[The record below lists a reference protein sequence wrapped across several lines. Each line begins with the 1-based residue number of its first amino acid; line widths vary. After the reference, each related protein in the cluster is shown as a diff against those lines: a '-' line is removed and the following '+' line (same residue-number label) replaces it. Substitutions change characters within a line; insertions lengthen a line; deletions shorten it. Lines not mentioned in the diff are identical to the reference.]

1 MPEERVV
8 LTGDLFIWASPN
20 CGNPQKVQRYP
31 KDWARA
37 LREMAGLGAEV
48 LLPGHG
54 LPILGADR
62 VREALDDS
70 AELLEVL
77 HDETLAMM
85 NGGATLDEIVHTVRA
100 PDRLLER
107 PYLRPVYDEPE
118 FVVRNVWRLYGGW
131 YDGNPARLKPP
142 TDAAVAAEVAAFAGG
157 ADALAARATAVAD
170 AGDLRLAAQLVEWAV
185 AAAPTDRG
193 VRDTMADIYARRVDA
208 ESSTMA
214 KGIFRWA
221 AGRGDEGAAT

>member
-1 MPEERVV
+1 MPDARVV

-37 LREMAGLGAEV
+37 LREMAGLGAEI

-54 LPILGADR
+54 LPILGAER
-62 VREALDDS
+62 VRDALSDS
-70 AELLEVL
+70 AELLEIL

-85 NGGATLDEIVHTVRA
+85 NAGATLDEIVHTVRA

-142 TDAAVAAEVAAFAGG
+142 PDASLAAEVAAFAGS
-157 ADALAARATAVAD
+157 AEALARRALEVAD
-170 AGDLRLAAQLVEWAV
+170 GGDLRLAAQLTEWA
-185 AAAPTDRG
+185 AAADPDDRTA
-193 VRDTMADIYARRVDA
+193 REALADIYRRRVDA

-221 AGRGDEGAAT
+221 AARGDEGNQS